1 MKDELRSQEELSVA
15 AVAYITPMWLF
26 LSVFKRW
33 RHNAFTRYHLAH
45 GGLVFFA
52 LVASVC
58 LLTAVAY
65 VSNLVLSYHLLFV
78 LLIGGLI
85 GFTLIFS
92 AGLTLYCG
100 INAYRGRYT
109 VLPVLTRVY
118 YLLFSQRQVQW
129 HDPYDSRSVTQQKK
143 VKKD

>member
-26 LSVFKRW
+26 LCLFKRW
-33 RHNAFTRYHLAH
+33 RQNAFTRYHLAH
-45 GGLVFFA
+45 GGLVFLS
-52 LVASVC
+52 LVAFVSGV
-58 LLTAVAY
+58 TAVAY
-65 VSNLVLSYHLLFV
+65 ISNMVLAYHLLFV
-78 LLIGGLI
+78 MLIGGLI
-85 GFTLIFS
+85 GFALLFS

-100 INAYRGRYT
+100 IHAYRGRYT
-109 VLPVLTRVY
+109 VLPVLTRLY

-143 VKKD
+143 VNKQ